1 MWGVFKMKIDQYRYT
16 RDNFKISTTQ
26 TSADEVYSKKK
37 AKSIVHDNIK
47 QFVLLQRK
55 LYAQHRF
62 GIIVVLQALD
72 AAGKDSTID
81 HVFSG
86 VNPAGFEV
94 TNFKQPSHEELRHD
108 YLWRANRAL
117 PEKGKIGIFNRSY
130 YEDVL
135 VSRVHPQI
143 LLNGNLPGINQL
155 KDINEDIYQRRYDD
169 IRHFEDHLTNNG
181 YLILKF
187 FLNISK
193 DEQKA
198 RFLSRIENPSKNW
211 KLSASDIKER
221 RYWDD
226 YQQAYEMAIN
236 ATATAD
242 NPWYVL
248 PADDKWT
255 ERAIFSQILLDRVSQ
270 LPLAFPQ
277 LSPTETAEL
286 ESKVAELKNS

>member
-1 MWGVFKMKIDQYRYT
+1 MKTDQYCYT
-16 RDNFKISTTQ
+16 KDNFNIAQTP
-26 TSADEVYSKKK
+26 TSASEVYSHKK
-37 AKSIVHDNIK
+37 AKTIVHDNIK

-55 LYAQHRF
+55 LYAQQKF
-62 GIIVVLQALD
+62 GIIIVLQALD

-117 PEKGKIGIFNRSY
+117 PEKGEIGIFNRSY

-135 VSRVHPQI
+135 VSRVHPEI

-155 KDINEDIYQRRYDD
+155 KDINADLYQRRYED

-193 DEQKA
+193 DEQKN
-198 RFLSRIENPSKNW
+198 RFLNRIENPSKNW

-226 YQQAYEMAIN
+226 YQHAYELAIN

>member
-1 MWGVFKMKIDQYRYT
+1 MKTDQYKYT
-16 RDNFKISTTQ
+16 RDNFKISQVSTN
-26 TSADEVYSKKK
+26 ADEVYSHKE
-37 AKSIVHDNIK
+37 AKNIVHDNIK
-47 QFVLLQRK
+47 KFVLLQRQ
-55 LYAQHRF
+55 LYAQQKF
-62 GIIVVLQALD
+62 GIIIVLQALD

-94 TNFKQPSHEELRHD
+94 TNFKQPSHQELRHD
-108 YLWRANRAL
+108 YLWRANLAL

-135 VSRVHPQI
+135 VSRVHPEI

-155 KDINEDIYQRRYDD
+155 QDIDEDLYQRRYED

-181 YLILKF
+181 YVILKF

-198 RFLSRIENPSKNW
+198 RFLRRIENPSKNW

-221 RYWDD
+221 RYWDN
-226 YQQAYEMAIN
+226 YQRAYELAVN
-236 ATATAD
+236 ATATMD

-255 ERAIFSQILLDRVSQ
+255 ERAVFSQILLERVSQ

-277 LSPTETAEL
+277 LSPAETAEL